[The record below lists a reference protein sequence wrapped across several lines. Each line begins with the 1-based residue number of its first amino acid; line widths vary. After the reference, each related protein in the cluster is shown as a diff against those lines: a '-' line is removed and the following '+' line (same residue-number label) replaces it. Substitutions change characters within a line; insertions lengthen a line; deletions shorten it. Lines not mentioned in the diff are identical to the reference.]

1 MAPNEYPPGKRAP
14 VAGDYQ
20 ELSALGTPTGKLALM
35 TEGEPLPPAP
45 RGFSWRLLS
54 QRSAA
59 ELRAEAAKYRRMA
72 ASATTIVARD
82 SLNKIAD
89 RFESLA
95 DQREREERGTR

>member
-1 MAPNEYPPGKRAP
+1 
-14 VAGDYQ
+14 
-20 ELSALGTPTGKLALM
+20 
-35 TEGEPLPPAP
+35 
-45 RGFSWRLLS
+45 
-54 QRSAA
+54 
-59 ELRAEAAKYRRMA
+59 MA